1 MVGTLD
7 RVGRGKW
14 KPDDVA
20 KALVARERARAGPT
34 APAEGL
40 YLMAVTYPPEIK

>member
-14 KPDDVA
+14 TPDDVA
-20 KALVARERARAGPT
+20 QALEARQRSRAGPT

-40 YLMAVTYPPEIK
+40 YLVGVAYPEKG